1 LRKESEING
10 QTALSTIQKAPITYI
25 VTEMG
30 EDEVAMLGAT
40 RVDSLDAS
48 VSRALADL
56 AAAGRTDPTIY
67 LMPSAA
73 YTVPFPKL
81 EGAGQQAAD

>member
-1 LRKESEING
+1 
-10 QTALSTIQKAPITYI
+10 
-25 VTEMG
+25 
-30 EDEVAMLGAT
+30 MLGAT
-40 RVDSLDAS
+40 RVDSLAAS

>member
-1 LRKESEING
+1 
-10 QTALSTIQKAPITYI
+10 
-25 VTEMG
+25 VTERG
-30 EDEVAMLGAT
+30 DDDITMLGAT
-40 RVDSLDAS
+40 RAESLDDAIA
-48 VSRALADL
+48 RALADL
-56 AAAGRTDPTIY
+56 AADGRPEPTCY